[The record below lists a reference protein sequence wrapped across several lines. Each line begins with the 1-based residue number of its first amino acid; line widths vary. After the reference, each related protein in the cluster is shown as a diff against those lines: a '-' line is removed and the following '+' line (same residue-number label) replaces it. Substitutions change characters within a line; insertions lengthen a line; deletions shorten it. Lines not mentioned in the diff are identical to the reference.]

1 MERRH
6 VWPLWFLKDFLSN
19 KVGKLIFFSLL
30 FSAAHQVEMEVQEW
44 RNEQLK
50 WRNALTHL

>member
-1 MERRH
+1 MFG
-6 VWPLWFLKDFLSN
+6 LCGFLKTLSN
-19 KVGKLIFFSLL
+19 KVGKLIFFFSLL
-30 FSAAHQVEMEVQEW
+30 FSAAHQVEMEGWEW

>member
-6 VWPLWFLKDFLSN
+6 VWHLWLLKDFLSN

-30 FSAAHQVEMEVQEW
+30 FSAAHQVEMEGWEW
-44 RNEQLK
+44 RNERLK
-50 WRNALTHL
+50 WRNALTYL